1 MTDNNT
7 TEFEIHVDPEKLR
20 SWQALRKRIL
30 SKRTEI
36 SRPGYRQS
44 RRVQGTLDFF
54 APADGYNQV
63 FVYVQKGL
71 GASSIVIS
79 RIIKDVYSVMDPE
92 TKFRL
97 YLAAFDGLELSVRPR
112 PYFTYG
118 FKNDIKKALEDLAG
132 NTCSTPGRF
141 YTFATQHRINSRDL
155 VLIFV
160 AGLKDVRF
168 SEEAVQALSR
178 NKNSYLI
185 EIAEEPRGE
194 ASCLIKFNKQE
205 ESE

>member
-1 MTDNNT
+1 MM
-7 TEFEIHVDPEKLR
+7 
-20 SWQALRKRIL
+20 
-30 SKRTEI
+30 
-36 SRPGYRQS
+36 
-44 RRVQGTLDFF
+44 DFSG
-54 APADGYNQV
+54 PAEGYNQV

-71 GASSIVIS
+71 SESSIVIS
-79 RIIKDVYSVMDPE
+79 RIIRDVYSAMDAE

-118 FKNDIKKALEDLAG
+118 FKSDIKKALEDLAG
-132 NTCSTPGRF
+132 NTRSTPGRF
-141 YTFATQHRINSRDL
+141 YNFAIQHRITKLDL

-168 SEEAVQALSR
+168 SEKAMQTLSKH
-178 NKNSYLI
+178 NNSYLI

-194 ASCLIKFNKQE
+194 ASCLIKFKKQE
-205 ESE
+205 